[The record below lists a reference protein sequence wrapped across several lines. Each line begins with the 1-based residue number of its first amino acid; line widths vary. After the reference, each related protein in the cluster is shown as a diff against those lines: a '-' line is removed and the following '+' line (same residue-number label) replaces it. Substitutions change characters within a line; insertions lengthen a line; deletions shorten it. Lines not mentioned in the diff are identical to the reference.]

1 MPPPES
7 SPVRPVPAGSAAE
20 AGAEDADIG
29 VESRLRPATLDEYI
43 GQPKIRRQL
52 AVFIAAAK
60 QRGEP
65 LDHALLFG
73 PPGLGKTTLAVIIA
87 REMGGRLHSAA
98 GPALERAGDIAALL
112 TALQPGDILFI
123 DEIHRLHPAIEETM
137 YSALEDFRLDII
149 IGEGPAAKSVR
160 LDLPRFTLVGA
171 TTRAGLLTSPMR
183 DRFGIVANLEYYND
197 DDMRAIV
204 ARSARILRV
213 PVEKNGA
220 DEIARRARRTPRIA
234 NRLLRRA
241 RDFAE
246 VEARGKVTG
255 PVARDALDLL
265 EVDHAG
271 LDSVDK
277 KYLRAV
283 LEKFSGGPVG
293 LDNLSVAVGESA
305 DTLEA
310 FVEPYLIKEG
320 FLLRTPRGRVAG
332 NRAYEHFQIAP
343 PAAGPA
349 GPAHPAHP
357 NRSARNDLWAAA
369 KKNG

>member
-1 MPPPES
+1 MTAAES
-7 SPVRPVPAGSAAE
+7 RPISAAPSEEDSESGLE
-20 AGAEDADIG
+20 A
-29 VESRLRPATLDEYI
+29 RLRPATLAEYV
-43 GQPKIRRQL
+43 GQPKVRRQL
-52 AVFIAAAK
+52 SVFIAAAK
-60 QRGEP
+60 KRGEP
-65 LDHALLFG
+65 LDHVLLFG

-123 DEIHRLHPAIEETM
+123 DEIHRLHPSIEETM

-149 IGEGPAAKSVR
+149 IGEGPSAKSVR

-183 DRFGIVANLEYYND
+183 DRFGIAANLEYYGD
-197 DDMRAIV
+197 EDMRAIV
-204 ARSARILRV
+204 SRSARILGV
-213 PVEKNGA
+213 PTEAEGA
-220 DEIARRARRTPRIA
+220 EEIARRARRTPRVA

-246 VEARGKVTG
+246 VEAQGKVTG
-255 PVARDALDLL
+255 QVARDALDLL

-283 LEKFSGGPVG
+283 LEKFDGGPVG
-293 LDNLSVAVGESA
+293 LDNLAVAAGESA
-305 DTLEA
+305 DTLES

-332 NRAYEHFQIAP
+332 RLAYEHFRLPP
-343 PAAGPA
+343 PAGAPGKN
-349 GPAHPAHP
+349 
-357 NRSARNDLWAAA
+357 NRGDLWTDRGE
-369 KKNG
+369 KS

>member
-1 MPPPES
+1 
-7 SPVRPVPAGSAAE
+7 
-20 AGAEDADIG
+20 
-29 VESRLRPATLDEYI
+29 
-43 GQPKIRRQL
+43 
-52 AVFIAAAK
+52 
-60 QRGEP
+60 
-65 LDHALLFG
+65 
-73 PPGLGKTTLAVIIA
+73 
-87 REMGGRLHSAA
+87 MGGRLHSAT

-123 DEIHRLHPAIEETM
+123 DEIHRLHPSIEETM

-149 IGEGPAAKSVR
+149 IGEGPTAKSVR

-183 DRFGIVANLEYYND
+183 DRFGIAANLEYYGD
-197 DDMRAIV
+197 EDMRAIV
-204 ARSARILRV
+204 SRSARILGV
-213 PVEKNGA
+213 PTDPEGA
-220 DEIARRARRTPRIA
+220 EEIARRARRTPRVA

-246 VEARGKVTG
+246 VEAKGTVTG
-255 PVARDALDLL
+255 QVARVALDVL

-283 LEKFSGGPVG
+283 LEKFDGGPVG
-293 LDNLSVAVGESA
+293 LDNLAVAAGESA
-305 DTLEA
+305 DTLES

-332 NRAYEHFQIAP
+332 RLAYEHFRLPP
-343 PAAGPA
+343 PAGAPGKN
-349 GPAHPAHP
+349 
-357 NRSARNDLWAAA
+357 NRADLWTD
-369 KKNG
+369 KGEKG

>member
-1 MPPPES
+1 MSPPPES
-7 SPVRPVPAGSAAE
+7 RSIPDPA
-20 AGAEDADIG
+20 ADDSEVG
-29 VESRLRPATLDEYI
+29 LETRLRPATLDEYI
-43 GQPKIRRQL
+43 GQHKVRRQL

-60 QRGEP
+60 KRGEP

-183 DRFGIVANLEYYND
+183 DRFGIVANLEYYGD

-204 ARSARILRV
+204 ARSAKILGV

-220 DEIARRARRTPRIA
+220 AEIARRARRTPRIA

-246 VEARGKVTG
+246 VEAQGTVTEQ
-255 PVARDALDLL
+255 VAKDALDLL

-283 LEKFSGGPVG
+283 LEKFGGGPVG
-293 LDNLSVAVGESA
+293 LDNLAVAVGESS
-305 DTLEA
+305 DTLES

-332 NRAYEHFQIAP
+332 NFAYEHFRLP
-343 PAAGPA
+343 VPE
-349 GPAHPAHP
+349 
-357 NRSARNDLWAAA
+357 SAAA
-369 KKNG
+369 KNKRADLWTDADKNR

>member
-1 MPPPES
+1 MS
-7 SPVRPVPAGSAAE
+7 SPSAPPSPNPPLPQPATEGDAADSE
-20 AGAEDADIG
+20 TGL
-29 VESRLRPATLDEYI
+29 ESRLRPATLAEYI
-43 GQPKIRRQL
+43 GQPKVRRQL

-73 PPGLGKTTLAVIIA
+73 PPGLGKTTLAIIIA
-87 REMGGRLHSAA
+87 REMGGRLHAAA

-123 DEIHRLHPAIEETM
+123 DEIHRLHPSIEETM

-149 IGEGPAAKSVR
+149 IGEGPTAKSVR
-160 LDLPRFTLVGA
+160 LDLPPFTLVGA
-171 TTRAGLLTSPMR
+171 TTRPGLLTSPMR
-183 DRFGIVANLEYYND
+183 DRFGIVANLEYYGD

-204 ARSARILRV
+204 SRSARILRV
-213 PVEKNGA
+213 PVEPDGA
-220 DEIARRARRTPRIA
+220 GEIARRARRTPRVA

-246 VEARGKVTG
+246 VEAKGKVTAQ
-255 PVARDALDLL
+255 VARDALDLL

-283 LEKFSGGPVG
+283 LEKFDGGPVG
-293 LDNLSVAVGESA
+293 LENLAVAVGESA
-305 DTLEA
+305 DTLES

-332 NRAYEHFQIAP
+332 KSAYAHFRVAVP
-343 PAAGPA
+343 E
-349 GPAHPAHP
+349 
-357 NRSARNDLWAAA
+357 ARKNDHGDLWRNG
-369 KKNG
+369 KNG